1 MNSVRL
7 ANKLYHPVLALAVLS
22 IAIQILCL
30 ILRLFSVK
38 FNHDLIG

>member
-7 ANKLYHPVLALAVLS
+7 ANKLYHPALAIMFGS

-30 ILRLFSVK
+30 IAKFSAEWQP
-38 FNHDLIG
+38 